1 MNIRRRVV
9 KRLLQWVEIYFLRQ
23 LLLRRFPDRPQFRI
37 RVLRLVYKAGRK
49 PAGEAAAATGQPEA
63 GQKYEQ
69 PSPYGPLQSHD

>member
-37 RVLRLVYKAGRK
+37 RVLRLVYKASRK
-49 PAGEAAAATGQPEA
+49 SAGKASSATSQPETGQN
-63 GQKYEQ
+63 Y
-69 PSPYGPLQSHD
+69 